1 LSFKRII
8 SALLCVVV
16 LLAGSNFSAFA
27 LTEAEIQKE
36 IDRLEKE
43 SQQIQNEI
51 NGLKNDRNN
60 QQKVKNALD
69 RQIANLQQQINICNQ
84 KISESNAKI
93 AANEKEIA
101 NQREKMA
108 QQIKDYKKRIR
119 TLYMSGSTI
128 SGIEVLLGA
137 EDFADFIA
145 LSQVSLNISR
155 RDKKMIDDIV
165 EVIEK
170 IEEKSAENKKLIEEQ
185 KDVKATLK
193 VKQDE
198 LDKQVAAVMKVIVGI
213 NSDIAD
219 KNNDNKHLQDQL
231 DDWNE
236 AMEALR
242 RPNDD
247 PNVDTSPF
255 DGIFTWPVPGF
266 TNRTSGYGDRWNKLH
281 AGIDIAQGGIANAK
295 VVAIASGTAR
305 VWCNT
310 CTHNYGKY
318 SNGKIYSCGCGG
330 GYGNYLS
337 IDHGTYKGVKFRSVY
352 AHLSSV
358 TVRDG
363 QYVGKGQQVGKV
375 GTTGMSSGYHL
386 HFEIREN
393 GDPKNPMNYY

>member
-1 LSFKRII
+1 M
-8 SALLCVVV
+8 

-51 NGLKNDRNN
+51 NALNKDKAA
-60 QQKVKNALD
+60 QVKIKNALD
-69 RQIANLQQQINICNQ
+69 RQIANLQQQIDICNQ

-101 NQREKMA
+101 DQNAKMTE
-108 QQIKDYKKRIR
+108 QVNDYKKRIR

-165 EVIEK
+165 EVIEI

-185 KDVKATLK
+185 KSIKATLK
-193 VKQDE
+193 TKQDD
-198 LDKQVAAVMKVIVGI
+198 LDRQVAQVMDVIVDL
-213 NSDIAD
+213 NSDISSGNSD
-219 KNNDNKHLQDQL
+219 IKDLQSQI
-231 DDWNE
+231 DDWND
-236 AMEALR
+236 AMAALS

-247 PNVDTSPF
+247 PDIDTSPF
-255 DGIFTWPVPGF
+255 DGVFTWPVPGY

-281 AGIDIAQGGIANAK
+281 AGIDIAQSGIQNAK
-295 VVAIASGTAR
+295 VVAIASGTVS

-318 SNGKIYSCGCGG
+318 KDGKIYSCGCGG

-337 IDHGTYKGVKFRSVY
+337 VDHGTYKGIKFRSVY

-358 TVRDG
+358 TVSTK
-363 QYVGKGQQVGKV
+363 QKVGKGQQVGKV

-386 HFEIREN
+386 HFEIRED
-393 GDPKNPMNYY
+393 GSPVNPMKYY

>member
-1 LSFKRII
+1 M
-8 SALLCVVV
+8 

-51 NGLKNDRNN
+51 NALKKDKAA
-60 QQKVKNALD
+60 QVKIKNALD
-69 RQIANLQQQINICNQ
+69 RQIANLQQQIDICNQ

-101 NQREKMA
+101 DQNAKMTK
-108 QQIKDYKKRIR
+108 QINDYKKRIR

-165 EVIEK
+165 EVIRI

-185 KDVKATLK
+185 KSIKATLK
-193 VKQDE
+193 TKQDD
-198 LDKQVAAVMKVIVGI
+198 LDRQVAQVMDVIVDL
-213 NSDIAD
+213 NSDINSGNSD
-219 KNNDNKHLQDQL
+219 IKDLQSQI
-231 DDWNE
+231 DDWNA
-236 AMEALR
+236 AMAALS

-247 PNVDTSPF
+247 PNIDTSPF
-255 DGIFTWPVPGF
+255 DGVFTWPVPGY
-266 TNRTSGYGDRWNKLH
+266 TNRTSDYGNRWNTTH
-281 AGIDIAQGGIANAK
+281 AGIDIAQSGIQNAK
-295 VVAIASGTAR
+295 VVAIASGTVS

-318 SNGKIYSCGCGG
+318 KNGKIYSCGCGG

-337 IDHGTYKGVKFRSVY
+337 VDHGTYKGIKFRSVY

-358 TVRDG
+358 TVSTK
-363 QYVGKGQQVGKV
+363 QKVGKGQQVGKV

-393 GDPKNPMNYY
+393 GSPVNPMKYY

>member
-1 LSFKRII
+1 M
-8 SALLCVVV
+8 
-16 LLAGSNFSAFA
+16 
-27 LTEAEIQKE
+27 TEADLDE

-170 IEEKSAENKKLIEEQ
+170 IEEKSAENKKLIEE
-185 KDVKATLK
+185 AGRL
-193 VKQDE
+193 
-198 LDKQVAAVMKVIVGI
+198 
-213 NSDIAD
+213 N
-219 KNNDNKHLQDQL
+219 
-231 DDWNE
+231 
-236 AMEALR
+236 
-242 RPNDD
+242 
-247 PNVDTSPF
+247 
-255 DGIFTWPVPGF
+255 VPGRPILY
-266 TNRTSGYGDRWNKLH
+266 RTTPDFLRTFG
-281 AGIDIAQGGIANAK
+281 
-295 VVAIASGTAR
+295 
-305 VWCNT
+305 
-310 CTHNYGKY
+310 
-318 SNGKIYSCGCGG
+318 
-330 GYGNYLS
+330 
-337 IDHGTYKGVKFRSVY
+337 
-352 AHLSSV
+352 LSSLE
-358 TVRDG
+358 G
-363 QYVGKGQQVGKV
+363 LPAI
-375 GTTGMSSGYHL
+375 SW
-386 HFEIREN
+386 
-393 GDPKNPMNYY
+393 